1 MKEHECSDAGY
12 QNVFCCVERDNK
24 NKKQMILAERNY
36 MNQIQNMLNLVYWKW
51 RRRDFVY
58 KITVWTKCYSA
69 RALGS
74 VIFIKLNCFLSRML
88 PDDWTEHS

>member
-36 MNQIQNMLNLVYWKW
+36 MNQIQNMLNLVY
-51 RRRDFVY
+51 
-58 KITVWTKCYSA
+58 
-69 RALGS
+69 
-74 VIFIKLNCFLSRML
+74 
-88 PDDWTEHS
+88 